1 MQGVK
6 ERVRQHRVAEREPVP
21 VRGVDSRE
29 IIEHACVNFGQSGNP
44 WHLTCGT
51 ANRYR
56 GFDFTRESRVI
67 IGDGA
72 LRRKRYNQA
81 MSNTV
86 KIAVAQI
93 NCVLGDLSGNAA
105 RILDCASRAKA
116 AGAQVLLTPELSLC
130 GYPPEDLLLRDGF
143 FRDCAAALNDLAA
156 AVPPGIRAIVGHP
169 QLADGRRYNAASVL
183 HDGRI
188 AATYRK
194 RNLPNYTVFDE
205 DRYFEP
211 GSEPVVFEVNGVRLG
226 INICEDLWGEQ
237 GPVEAGASAAQRG
250 AAEGGHSKVWRADA
264 PRLARAAGAQVLL
277 VLNASPYHTRQH
289 ASRLE
294 VARSRAAEN
303 SLAIVYANLVGG
315 QDELVFDGASFALDA
330 RGESTHQL
338 PFFEE
343 ALDYVD
349 IVDGVPRRGS
359 IAPPLSLEAGVYRAL
374 CLGVRDYLGK
384 NGFPGA
390 ILGLSGGVDS
400 ALTLVIACDALG
412 ADKVRAVMM
421 PSQYTADISWLDSR
435 DMAQRLRVRYDEI
448 AIRPVFDSFLSALAG
463 EFKGQPVDAAEEN
476 LQARIR
482 GTLLMALSNKFG
494 SIVLTTGNKSE
505 MAVGYSTLYGDMA
518 GGFAVIKDVAKTLV
532 YRLAEYRNGLG
543 EVIPQRIIERAP
555 SAELRP
561 DQTDQDSLPPYAVL
575 DAIMSAYMERNLS
588 PADIVAGGQRVE
600 DVVRVVGLIK
610 RNEYKRRQAPVGIRI
625 TQRGFG
631 KDWRYPITSR
641 YREQPEGC

>member
-1 MQGVK
+1 
-6 ERVRQHRVAEREPVP
+6 
-21 VRGVDSRE
+21 
-29 IIEHACVNFGQSGNP
+29 
-44 WHLTCGT
+44 
-51 ANRYR
+51 
-56 GFDFTRESRVI
+56 
-67 IGDGA
+67 
-72 LRRKRYNQA
+72 
-81 MSNTV
+81 MSNVV

-105 RILDCASRAKA
+105 RILDCATRAKA
-116 AGAQVLLTPELSLC
+116 AGAHVLLTPELSLC

-143 FRDCAAALNDLAA
+143 FRDCAAALEELSA
-156 AVPPGIRAIVGHP
+156 AVHGIRVIVGHP
-169 QLADGRRYNAASVL
+169 QLAGGRRYNAASVL
-183 HDGRI
+183 QDGRI
-188 AATYRK
+188 AATYHK

-237 GPVEAGASAAQRG
+237 GPVEAGTSAAQRG
-250 AAEGGHSKVWRADA
+250 AAAGGHSKVWRADA

-289 ASRLE
+289 ESRLA
-294 VARSRAAEN
+294 VAHNRATEN
-303 SLAIVYANLVGG
+303 GLAIVYANMVGG

-330 RGESTHQL
+330 RGETTHQL

-343 ALDYVD
+343 ALDYVEL
-349 IVDGVPRRGS
+349 VEGVPQPGGRAG
-359 IAPPLSLEAGVYRAL
+359 ALSLEAGVYRAL

-400 ALTLVIACDALG
+400 ALTLAIACDALG

-435 DMAQRLRVRYDEI
+435 DMVKRLGVRYDEI
-448 AIRPVFDSFLSALAG
+448 PIRPVFDSFLSALAG
-463 EFKGQPVDAAEEN
+463 EFKGQPEDATEEN

-482 GTLLMALSNKFG
+482 GTLLMAMSNKFG

-518 GGFAVIKDVAKTLV
+518 GGFAVIKDVAKTLI
-532 YRLAEYRNGLG
+532 YRICEYRNSLG
-543 EVIPQRIIERAP
+543 EVIPRRIIERAP

-561 DQTDQDSLPPYAVL
+561 DQTDQDSLPPYSVL

-588 PADIVAGGQRVE
+588 PAEIVAGGQRAE
-600 DVVRVVGLIK
+600 DVARVVGLIK

-641 YREQPEGC
+641 YREKLEGR

>member
-1 MQGVK
+1 
-6 ERVRQHRVAEREPVP
+6 
-21 VRGVDSRE
+21 
-29 IIEHACVNFGQSGNP
+29 
-44 WHLTCGT
+44 
-51 ANRYR
+51 
-56 GFDFTRESRVI
+56 
-67 IGDGA
+67 
-72 LRRKRYNQA
+72 

-86 KIAVAQI
+86 KIAVAQM
-93 NCVLGDLSGNAA
+93 NCVLGDIAGNAA
-105 RILDCASRAKA
+105 KILDCAERAKA
-116 AGAQVLLTPELSLC
+116 GGAQILLTPELSLC

-143 FRDCAAALNDLAA
+143 FRDCAAALDRLAA
-156 AVPPGIRAIVGHP
+156 AVRGITVVVGHP
-169 QLADGRRYNAASVL
+169 QLAAGRRYNAASL
-183 HDGRI
+183 LQEGRI

-205 DRYFEP
+205 ERYFEP
-211 GSEPVVFEVNGVRLG
+211 GGEPVVFEVNGVRLG
-226 INICEDLWGEQ
+226 LNIGEDLWGEQ
-237 GPVEAGASAAQRG
+237 GPVEAGASAGQHG
-250 AAEGGHSKVWRADA
+250 AATYQRKVWRAEA

-289 ASRLE
+289 SSRLA
-294 VARSRAAEN
+294 VARNRAAETG
-303 SLAIVYANLVGG
+303 LAIVYANLIGG

-330 RGESTHQL
+330 QGKLTHQL

-349 IVDGVPRRGS
+349 IVDGVPQPGAR
-359 IAPPLSLEAGVYRAL
+359 APALSFEASVYGAL

-390 ILGLSGGVDS
+390 ILGMSGGIDS
-400 ALTLVIACDALG
+400 ALTLAIACDALG
-412 ADKVRAVMM
+412 ADKVRALMM
-421 PSQYTADISWLDSR
+421 PSQYTADISWIDSR
-435 DMAQRLRVRYDEI
+435 DMVRRLGVRYDEI
-448 AIRPVFDSFLSALAG
+448 EIKPMFDAFLAALAG
-463 EFKGQPVDAAEEN
+463 EFKGLPADATEEN

-518 GGFAVIKDVAKTLV
+518 GGFAAIKDVAKTLV
-532 YRLAEYRNGLG
+532 YRLAEYRNSLG
-543 EVIPQRIIERAP
+543 EVIPRRIIERAP

-575 DAIMSAYMERNLS
+575 DAIMSAYMEQNLA
-588 PADIVAGGQRVE
+588 PAEIVAGGQREE
-600 DVVRVVGLIK
+600 DVRRVVGLIK

-631 KDWRYPITSR
+631 KDWRYPITSK
-641 YREQPEGC
+641 YQEQFKG

>member
-1 MQGVK
+1 
-6 ERVRQHRVAEREPVP
+6 
-21 VRGVDSRE
+21 
-29 IIEHACVNFGQSGNP
+29 
-44 WHLTCGT
+44 
-51 ANRYR
+51 
-56 GFDFTRESRVI
+56 
-67 IGDGA
+67 
-72 LRRKRYNQA
+72 
-81 MSNTV
+81 MSDTV

-93 NCVLGDLSGNAA
+93 NCVLGDLAGNAA
-105 RILDCASRAKA
+105 RIADCAERAKA

-143 FRDCAAALNDLAA
+143 FRDCAAALEQLAA
-156 AVPPGIRAIVGHP
+156 AVRGISVVAGHP
-169 QLADGRRYNAASVL
+169 QLAGGRRYNAASLLREGKV
-183 HDGRI
+183 

-205 DRYFEP
+205 ERYFEP
-211 GSEPVVFEVNGVRLG
+211 GGEPVVFEANGVKLG

-237 GPVEAGASAAQRG
+237 GPVEAGASAGAHGGASAQQR
-250 AAEGGHSKVWRADA
+250 KTWRADA

-277 VLNASPYHTRQH
+277 VLNASPYHTGQH
-289 ASRLE
+289 ASRLL
-294 VARSRAAEN
+294 VARNRAAETG
-303 SLAIVYANLVGG
+303 LAVVYANLIGG
-315 QDELVFDGASFALDA
+315 QDELVFDGGSFVLNAQ
-330 RGESTHQL
+330 GETTQQL

-343 ALDYVD
+343 KLGYVD
-349 IVDGVPRRGS
+349 IVDGLPRPGER
-359 IAPPLSLEAGVYRAL
+359 APDLSFEASVYGAL

-390 ILGLSGGVDS
+390 ILGMSGGIDS
-400 ALTLVIACDALG
+400 ALTLAIACDALG

-421 PSQYTADISWLDSR
+421 PSQYTADISWIDSR
-435 DMAQRLRVRYDEI
+435 DMAARLGVRYDEI
-448 AIRPVFDSFLSALAG
+448 AIKPMFDAFLTALAG
-463 EFKGQPVDAAEEN
+463 EFHGRPADATEEN

-518 GGFAVIKDVAKTLV
+518 GGFAAIKDVAKTLV
-532 YRLAEYRNGLG
+532 YRLAEYRNTLG
-543 EVIPQRIIERAP
+543 EVIPRRIIERPP

-561 DQTDQDSLPPYAVL
+561 GQTDQDSLPPYEVL
-575 DAIMSAYMERNLS
+575 DAIMSAYMEQNLS
-588 PADIVAGGQRVE
+588 SAEIVAGGQRE
-600 DVVRVVGLIK
+600 ADVARVVGLIK

-641 YREQPEGC
+641 YRENPG